1 MFFYIDS
8 NYKIWGRVN
17 HFHFKRGDDLELT
30 LIFIGKKGYTITP
43 EFMDIVF
50 AAKLPGDY
58 SGEFMAYT
66 NTFIPAQTAEGD
78 PCMRGTLGLNSVE
91 LASKIGMEESIELVA
106 EFEFKKQGEKLSSQT
121 ITLFIH
127 NDLIKGVEGIP
138 SGIMPDYVTKSY
150 VDATV
155 TGNVSA
161 AFEKKVRELA
171 LLREDSSRFKEEAEK
186 ALAQALVSTADSSTN
201 AGLARNKA
209 EEARKS
215 EEFAFSYKNEASSSA
230 LSAVRSAR
238 EAADSASGIIRFVER
253 AESSAAIADSGAQ
266 TVQNIQLTIE
276 AKAKEVL
283 ENSLSAKSSSQAAQ
297 ESSAKAASNAQSV
310 ASGVLIVQSVQGK
323 VDQAEGR
330 IRDSESR
337 VASHVIEVERHAT
350 AAKSSESKA
359 ATASLAAENSA
370 QSSSQEALR
379 AEGAAVTAGQSAQA
393 AALSEKNA
401 VTKAKEAAQSASTAQ
416 TVAENISLDWQAINQ
431 SVNLAQQSSTSAS
444 AKATEALASAGNA
457 KTSEDNAK
465 SAESNA
471 ATSKK
476 AAADS
481 ATAAASSAATA
492 SQSAQSATLSETS
505 AATKARE
512 AAQSAT
518 TAQTVVEDIS
528 LDWQAIN
535 QSVNLAQQSST
546 SASIKAT
553 EALASAGKAKTSE
566 DNAKSA
572 ESNAATSKK
581 AAADSA
587 TAAASSATTA
597 AGKASAAGVSA
608 ADALASATTA
618 ANNAGTSV
626 EKAAAAAGSAVAAA
640 GSAGDSAGSAD
651 AALRAQRAAET
662 ARDSAESAAQ
672 RAESATEDLM
682 TQGEV
687 DTTLSLHDAREA
699 AHSSLFSRKM
709 DIPDGGVIGQILT
722 KTATGSAWGD
732 APEGGGSFDPVDSYT
747 FSGDNTFTGEVA
759 ISTTSA
765 DKPAFKITA
774 RDNTALTVQEA
785 KNALAFL
792 LDGNLQI
799 NSVPTPLKKAGT
811 MGINVPLTLSDSLI
825 INNSVKETVLTSS
838 TAVILGGANG
848 EVTRIDFAASR
859 NTYLDFSVYGEIK
872 GPNNTLVAGLRM
884 VPRSFD
890 MDGKGFSWGWTE
902 DKYSLVNVG
911 MLNHMAM
918 KKPYSAGETGQLLTM
933 GALEPEWADPPN
945 LTKIYRIQGIV
956 DDLVDKDVPD
966 GLYKVTLMMKKNT
979 ALYPVLL
986 GEVEI
991 YGANCFGICE
1001 TGVYYTFTDF
1011 QYGAWMNSVG
1021 DFSVQPTEF
1030 DYLSGTFF
1038 WKKTDPGILGLA
1050 SYGGDSDIILY
1061 LEYIREDFLIV

>member
-50 AAKLPGDY
+50 AAKLPGNY

-66 NTFIPAQTAEGD
+66 NTFLPAQTAEGD
-78 PCMRGTLGLNSVE
+78 PCMRGILGLNSME

-106 EFEFKKQGEKLSSQT
+106 EFEFKKQGEKISSQT
-121 ITLFIH
+121 ITLFVH
-127 NDLIKGVEGIP
+127 NDLIKGMEGIP

-150 VDATV
+150 VDTIV

-161 AFEKKVRELA
+161 AFEQNVRELVA
-171 LLREDSSRFKEEAEK
+171 LREDSSRFKEEAEE
-186 ALAQALVSTADSSTN
+186 AFAQTLVSAADSSRN

-209 EEARKS
+209 EEASKS
-215 EEFAFSYKNEASSSA
+215 EASAFSYKNEASASA

-238 EAADSASGIIRFVER
+238 EAADSVSGIIRFVER
-253 AESSAAIADSGAQ
+253 AESSASIADSGAQ
-266 TVQNIQLTIE
+266 TVQQIQLTIE
-276 AKAKEVL
+276 EKAKEVL
-283 ENSLSAKSSSQAAQ
+283 ENSMSARSSSLSAQ
-297 ESSAKAASNAQSV
+297 ENSVKAAGSAQSV
-310 ASGVLIVQSVQGK
+310 ESGVLIVQSIQGK
-323 VDQAEGR
+323 VEQAEDR
-330 IRDSESR
+330 ILAGESR
-337 VASHVIEVERHAT
+337 VASHVIEAERHAT

-359 ATASLAAENSA
+359 ASASLLAGNSA

-379 AEGAAVTAGQSAQA
+379 AEGSAMTAAQSVQTAAV
-393 AALSEKNA
+393 SEANA
-401 VTKAKEAAQSASTAQ
+401 VAKAKEAAQSASVAQ
-416 TVAENISLDWQAINQ
+416 TIAENISLDWQAINQ
-431 SVNLAQQSSTSAS
+431 SVHLAQQSSTAAS
-444 AKATEALASAGNA
+444 TKASEALASAGKA
-457 KTSEDNAK
+457 KTSENNAK
-465 SAESNA
+465 SSESSA

-481 ATAAASSAATA
+481 ATAAASSAMIATG
-492 SQSAQSATLSETS
+492 E
-505 AATKARE
+505 
-512 AAQSAT
+512 
-518 TAQTVVEDIS
+518 
-528 LDWQAIN
+528 
-535 QSVNLAQQSST
+535 
-546 SASIKAT
+546 
-553 EALASAGKAKTSE
+553 
-566 DNAKSA
+566 
-572 ESNAATSKK
+572 
-581 AAADSA
+581 
-587 TAAASSATTA
+587 
-597 AGKASAAGVSA
+597 ASAAGVSA
-608 ADALASATTA
+608 EEALASAKTA
-618 ANNAGTSV
+618 ANNAEISV
-626 EKAAAAAGSAVAAA
+626 EKATASAGSAVVAAE
-640 GSAGDSAGSAD
+640 SADNSAGSA
-651 AALRAQRAAET
+651 AVALSAQRAAEI
-662 ARDSAESAAQ
+662 ARDSSESAAL
-672 RAESATEDLM
+672 RAESATEDLI
-682 TQGEV
+682 TEV
-687 DTTLSLHDAREA
+687 EMNTTLSLHDAREA
-699 AHSSLFSRKM
+699 AHSTLFSRKL
-709 DIPDGGVIGQILT
+709 DIPDGGVTGQILT
-722 KTATGSAWGD
+722 KTATGSVWGD
-732 APEGGGSFDPVDSYT
+732 VPAGGGSFDPVDSYT
-747 FSGDNTFTGEVA
+747 FTGDNTFTGEVA

-765 DKPAFKITA
+765 EKPAFKITA
-774 RDNTALTVQEA
+774 RDNTSLTVQEA
-785 KNALAFL
+785 KNALSFL

-799 NSVPTPLKKAGT
+799 NSVPVPMKNAGK
-811 MGINVPLTLSDSLI
+811 MGINVPLTLSDSLT
-825 INNSVKETVLTSS
+825 INNSVKEAVLSAS

-911 MLNHMAM
+911 MLNHMAL
-918 KKPYSAGETGQLLTM
+918 KKPYSDGQTGQLLTM
-933 GALEPEWADPPN
+933 GVLEPEWVDPPN
-945 LTKIYRIQGIV
+945 LAKIYRINGIV

-966 GLYKVTLMMKKNT
+966 GLYKVTLMMKKNS

-1061 LEYIREDFLIV
+1061 LEYIREDFITV